1 MLLSHSIVREMSQY
15 CQKLPISGNA
25 IKKLILQLCIGALF
39 VVGHGRTGLVS
50 SPPKRP
56 IEDEGYAGWRFE
68 DELCQ
73 EVSDFRNGMNQ
84 SGHEFQAAIAGL
96 VLFGLPQASRRKS
109 AANLARN
116 AAAAMTRV
124 ICQGYMAVPAM
135 PGARLAVIETDIVL
149 CPLETVLER
158 PTQAGHLIPIRA
170 SQLGQGRSGA
180 LCVVPVLAPDGLT
193 NGRRDHAAIEI
204 ATSPAFRLLF
214 HIRNIDHKH
223 CSDLAVR
230 STETL

>member
-1 MLLSHSIVREMSQY
+1 MSGSRRSAARPLGHFLP
-15 CQKLPISGNA
+15 KLGPCFGTALFSFPVGA
-25 IKKLILQLCIGALF
+25 PGERAGADKTPDALVLQLWIGAFF

-56 IEDEGYAGWRFE
+56 LEDEGYAGWRFE

-124 ICQGYMAVPAM
+124 IWRCQPCQ
-135 PGARLAVIETDIVL
+135 D
-149 CPLETVLER
+149 
-158 PTQAGHLIPIRA
+158 RA
-170 SQLGQGRSGA
+170 SR
-180 LCVVPVLAPDGLT
+180 
-193 NGRRDHAAIEI
+193 
-204 ATSPAFRLLF
+204 
-214 HIRNIDHKH
+214 
-223 CSDLAVR
+223 
-230 STETL
+230 